1 MRRLSIKSS
10 IALVDQDLNAI
21 DNAVIE
27 ISDGEITGIGKVPGY
42 ANVIDLGNTV
52 LMPQLTN
59 AHIHVLDYFLIGL
72 YNKYYIDDLVGAPYG
87 LKYYY
92 LRRAKPES
100 LRAGLSLVFRRIRS
114 YGVGCLLT
122 IIEYGKY
129 FTNMVIEE
137 AKRVGLCVI
146 PLAEPSAFR
155 VYVKPDEEED
165 VDETF
170 EEEVRYFV
178 DNGFGISLISPLNYS
193 TAELRLASRLAGSR
207 GLLIS
212 THVSETEDTHADGDL
227 DRALSTLVTGN
238 SLFVHLTQLNAD
250 EVSKLPKIPT
260 AICPRSNIEL
270 VNKLPNITAMLRN
283 ELRPMVGTDNVA
295 LIEPNPWDELR
306 LLRYT
311 VARSPEL
318 KPVNLL
324 KMVTSW
330 AWSWGF
336 GYIMREGLPMRGV
349 AVGVAYGEVGIDHVH
364 DYLLTRLSTGDI
376 TYLIDGSEVTKVVH

>member
-21 DNAVIE
+21 DNAVID

-146 PLAEPSAFR
+146 PLAEPSVFR

-193 TAELRLASRLAGSR
+193 MAELRLASRLAGSR

-250 EVSKLPKIPT
+250 EVFKLPKIPT

-295 LIEPNPWDELR
+295 LVEPNPWDELR

-311 VARSPEL
+311 VTRSPEL

-324 KMVTSW
+324 KMATSW

-336 GYIMREGLPMRGV
+336 GYIIREGLPMRVV
-349 AVGVAYGEVGIDHVH
+349 AVGVAYGMVDIDYVH